1 MAGPT
6 YHNGGDQSISDTT
19 EEVIGTSRSFP
30 LTKIA
35 TDGLGLDSLLALDKE
50 NQESLHYES
59 TPAYEVLRKNQ
70 SSESLE
76 SIITTILQS
85 YIRDHFAK
93 AAQSTRVNELGRAA
107 SEAPV
112 RSWDEDEPIWKR
124 DPSVSSVLG
133 WCVHAMAQMASPL
146 IWERVW
152 PLVIPPV
159 MMMLEAPGA
168 YPKLLGVCVACHML
182 DTTAMSPVPVDLL
195 RRTGLT
201 GVLNDAL
208 RNAMHHFS
216 DAHYGAMLLSGTLK
230 AKNFLAVQLYPR
242 TGASAEA
249 FESHMQLFTK
259 GCLEALAYCAP
270 ASVSALALRAPPG
283 PALGSARL
291 QQSLAGTSSVWIRIL
306 CDQLGPPLLQYWN
319 AYVDWAIA
327 WISEAFSAC
336 TSLESAPYRSMTTV
350 VDQITGVDDETHDSN
365 GADTHMSQNW
375 TEAAEALLSCVSLSV
390 RGVDSYINL
399 VKASNTQDT
408 HSHHIGIPQQ
418 FPNLSRW
425 TNKLVCACARCYI
438 HLTEISKNSHPKWQH
453 AITTILQDLSTLCA
467 SLQAIDSDLEKD
479 MPTDGV
485 NLGQRAGTNRR
496 GHGRGR
502 GNGRGRGGRGSGA
515 RGGAVNANREPGSSH
530 DITSSVKQ
538 EATATEAAP
547 APSSSNQSEKAVEN
561 APIEA
566 DEDAEI
572 CFICAEP
579 VTLFSVP
586 PCNHRVCH
594 ICSMRLRALWKK
606 RDCTFCKAEATNV
619 IFTPNAD
626 RNFGDFS
633 PAELPY
639 RDDKLSIS
647 FEREKDYHDTIAM
660 LRFNCPVGRCEV
672 MSSGWSDLKSH
683 VKREHSRLLCDL
695 CIKHKK
701 IFSHEHSIY
710 TAASL
715 QEHLTSDHRYCEYC
729 RQHFYSDDEL
739 WVHMRDRHEQ
749 CHICKSR
756 SEEERWRYYK
766 DYRMLEQHFRDAHY
780 LCPDAQCLAQK
791 FVVFEN
797 QMEFQV
803 HQVQEHG
810 KTLSSREKRD
820 ALRMDASFIQQEP
833 VAESSHNT
841 SRRGKKPREP
851 VSIQAQNQPATSSR
865 RAQFGHSLTEQP
877 SQGSE
882 QQQSEKYWST
892 VLTVLNDSQIKL
904 TACRSALQ
912 AYRVS
917 ELNVHDLLKTV
928 MNVTG
933 DGTDHYD
940 YGSTDLIIQS
950 LAEIVQNG
958 EKSKELVQEWNKIK
972 ARENRF
978 PTPLESHGGAVRQLK
993 NASSGNNR
1001 VWENVARAASNK
1013 PKVQS
1018 HAQFPRLNASR
1029 VPGSAAYS
1037 AQSQRHTQSA
1047 NTASWNTAQVSGPKP
1062 QPRPTPF
1069 SVSVSTPRSSGGAS
1083 RNMMA
1088 ANQFPGL
1095 PSNQSAAQRQAE
1107 KRSLFG
1113 RAPTTPNHSWG
1124 AMQGSRPAM
1133 DTDAFPSLS
1142 QVSESL
1148 PQTSVSN
1155 QATSS
1160 AQTTGRQR
1168 RKKGVLLSS
1177 VSSMHH
1183 G

>member
-1 MAGPT
+1 MAEPT
-6 YHNGGDQSISDTT
+6 DHNGGDQRVSDTANK
-19 EEVIGTSRSFP
+19 VIDASRSFP
-30 LTKIA
+30 LTQIA

-50 NQESLHYES
+50 GQELLHYRQ
-59 TPAYEVLRKNQ
+59 TPAYEILRSTQ
-70 SSESLE
+70 SNELLE
-76 SIITTILQS
+76 KIITTILQS
-85 YIRDHFAK
+85 YIRGHFAK
-93 AAQSTRVNELGRAA
+93 ASQTTRVNELGRAA
-107 SEAPV
+107 FEAPV
-112 RSWDEDEPIWKR
+112 QTWDEVEPIWKR
-124 DPSVSSVLG
+124 DPSVASVLG
-133 WCVHAMAQMASPL
+133 WCVHAMAQIASPQV
-146 IWERVW
+146 WERVW

-168 YPKLLGVCVACHML
+168 HPKLLGVCVVCHML
-182 DTTAMSPVPVDLL
+182 DTKASSPVPVDLL

-208 RNAMHHFS
+208 RNAMHHLS
-216 DAHYGAMLLSGTLK
+216 DAHYGAMLLSGTLR
-230 AKNFLAVQLYPR
+230 ARNSLAIQLYPSPDA
-242 TGASAEA
+242 TEEA

-259 GCLEALAYCAP
+259 GILEALAYCAP
-270 ASVSALALRAPPG
+270 ASVSALALHAPPG

-291 QQSLAGTSSVWIRIL
+291 QQSLAGTSSAWIKIL
-306 CDQLGPPLLQYWN
+306 CDQLGSPLLQFWN

-350 VDQITGVDDETHDSN
+350 VDKIAGIDDETHDSN
-365 GADTHMSQNW
+365 GANTLMSQDW
-375 TEAAEALLSCVSLSV
+375 TDAAEALLSCVSLTV
-390 RGVDSYINL
+390 RGVDRYINL
-399 VKASNTQDT
+399 VKASNTQEI
-408 HSHHIGIPQQ
+408 HLKHIGIPHQL
-418 FPNLSRW
+418 PNLSRW
-425 TNKLVCACARCYI
+425 TNKLV
-438 HLTEISKNSHPKWQH
+438 S
-453 AITTILQDLSTLCA
+453 
-467 SLQAIDSDLEKD
+467 IDPDLEKD
-479 MPTDGV
+479 MPTDGA
-485 NLGQRAGTNRR
+485 NTGQRAGTDRR

-502 GNGRGRGGRGSGA
+502 GNGRGRGGRGGGV
-515 RGGAVNANREPGSSH
+515 RGGASSANRDQSSSH
-530 DITSSVKQ
+530 DITSSAKQ
-538 EATATEAAP
+538 EAIATESVP
-547 APSSSNQSEKAVEN
+547 APPSSTQSEQVVEKA
-561 APIEA
+561 PLEA
-566 DEDAEI
+566 DDDAEV

-626 RNFGDFS
+626 RNYGEFS

-660 LRFNCPVGRCEV
+660 LRFNCPVERCEV
-672 MSSGWSDLKSH
+672 MSSGWSDLKAH

-820 ALRMDASFIQQEP
+820 ALRMDASFLQQEP
-833 VAESSHNT
+833 ATESSHAN

-933 DGTDHYD
+933 DGTEHYD

-972 ARENRF
+972 AREHRF

-1001 VWENVARAASNK
+1001 VWENVARAASNA
-1013 PKVQS
+1013 PRVQS

-1047 NTASWNTAQVSGPKP
+1047 NTASWNAAQASGPKP

-1069 SVSVSTPRSSGGAS
+1069 SVSVSAPRSSGGAS
-1083 RNMMA
+1083 RNMLT

-1095 PSNQSAAQRQAE
+1095 PTNQSAAQRQAE

-1113 RAPTTPNHSWG
+1113 RAPTTPTHSWG
-1124 AMQGSRPAM
+1124 AVQGSRPAM

-1142 QVSESL
+1142 EVSGSL

-1155 QATSS
+1155 EPTS
-1160 AQTTGRQR
+1160 AQTAGRQR